1 LRAAPKRERGPLYW
15 LATHAAET
23 RPTLLIVD
31 DAHWADEPSL
41 RLLAFVH
48 GRIRDQP
55 IGLLVAARSGEPGAG
70 GFLAHLAGEAG
81 VTVCEPAPLSG
92 AAVTALIQE
101 RLPDADAAFC
111 GRCRELTAGNP
122 LGVREVLLAIADCPL
137 AVVDRDLETIAER
150 AARSLSRSVLRRL
163 GSLPPDA
170 RALADAVSV
179 FEVDAELQ
187 WAAALAD
194 LEPAAALAA
203 LDQLERA
210 DILTGEDRLTFTHPL
225 LCATVYRALPRGR
238 KARLHRRAADV
249 LQAAHLG
256 PEWVAPHLLA
266 APPTG
271 DREVVEALL
280 NAARCAMAHG
290 VPASAAHY
298 LERALREPPSDEE
311 RVDVLAGLG
320 RAEAS
325 FAQRRAIEHL
335 EAAIDLAG
343 EPARR
348 AGLALELGRALH
360 DAGRPADARRIRARA
375 ERARGRRW

>member
-1 LRAAPKRERGPLYW
+1 LSDDERAEVLSGPAASARLLLAPDGEAAGLPASEASFAILHGLYW

-31 DAHWADEPSL
+31 DAHSADEPSL

-48 GRIRDQP
+48 GRIRDRP

-81 VTVCEPAPLSG
+81 VTVCEPAPLSR
-92 AAVTALIQE
+92 AAVTVLIQE

-111 GRCRELTAGNP
+111 GRCHELTAGNP
-122 LGVREVLLAIADCPL
+122 LCVREVLLAIADCPL

-225 LCATVYRALPRGR
+225 LRATVYRALPRGR
-238 KARLHRRAADV
+238 KALLHRRAADV
-249 LQAAHLG
+249 LQAAHLR
-256 PEWVAPHLLA
+256 PECVAAHLLA

-280 NAARCAMAHG
+280 DAARCAMAHG

-298 LERALREPPSDEE
+298 VERALASRRGAPDSRSSWVEHYMTRADRRMRAPHSS
-311 RVDVLAGLG
+311 AG
-320 RAEAS
+320 
-325 FAQRRAIEHL
+325 
-335 EAAIDLAG
+335 
-343 EPARR
+343 
-348 AGLALELGRALH
+348 
-360 DAGRPADARRIRARA
+360 
-375 ERARGRRW
+375 